1 MPISK
6 ESTLKKCA
14 FIIGCFVAGLG
25 ILGAAFSLQDEGH
38 WESVEDFSGTVS
50 ITRTVDWETV
60 MPTGGEENVRII
72 AKDNSYASIL
82 VKRTLK
88 DGPYI
93 RPVGLWSGYI
103 NAERSIVGAS
113 SGGGVKE
120 SFSGQISREY
130 GADCAICGPHI
141 KINKKRRLYKM
152 SFTCPKAEGERT
164 RSMVP
169 SGQVESH
176 SGSAEICPHIPE
188 PYREGGDQGACYDP
202 SSGIIMGSYSV
213 TCYGDS
219 LHDGSEAVKEE
230 GDIFLRGTPDP
241 LKCPIKYTVTWTFS
255 IKKFDYKKN
264 PCDCLAEKLAAVNVK
279 IAAYRS
285 QELLATADELGYNRK
300 NGGEMY
306 LRAVKN
312 LYYEIMS
319 QGGIDNF
326 DSSTLSAEDYRDMF
340 RNIPGPGGDD
350 PFYDIMWAST
360 DGSIRADVDGK
371 RVFVINPDGSINFDG
386 YYAVLNKFIFD
397 CGNRLGGILLFNAS
411 LEHEKTHL
419 DQFKRGKF
427 LDTPDQRS
435 QYEIEAHHKQQSE
448 LEKSMDELGC

>member
-1 MPISK
+1 M
-6 ESTLKKCA
+6 KKCA

-38 WESVEDFSGTVS
+38 WESVEDFSGTVT

-60 MPTGGEENVRII
+60 MSTGGEEDVRII

-93 RPVGLWSGYI
+93 RPMGLWSGYI

-113 SGGGVKE
+113 SGVGAKE

-130 GADCAICGPHI
+130 GADCAICGPDI

-188 PYREGGDQGACYDP
+188 PYREGGDQGARYDP
-202 SSGIIMGSYSV
+202 SSGIITGSYSV

-219 LHDGSEAVKEE
+219 LHDGSQAVKEE

-241 LKCPIKYTVTWTFS
+241 LKCPIKYTVTWIFR
-255 IKKFDYKKN
+255 IEKPDYKVKTEKN
-264 PCDCLAEKLAAVNVK
+264 PCDCLAEKLAAVNAK
-279 IAAYRS
+279 IAAYRN
-285 QELLATADELGYNRK
+285 QELLEMADELGYNQENDGK
-300 NGGEMY
+300 KY
-306 LRAVKN
+306 LRAVEN
-312 LYYEIMS
+312 LFLEIIT
-319 QGGIDNF
+319 QGGIENF
-326 DSSTLSAEDYRDMF
+326 DFSTLSAEDYRDMF
-340 RNIPGPGGDD
+340 RSIPDPGGND
-350 PFYDIMWAST
+350 PFVDIMWAST
-360 DGSIRADVDGK
+360 DGRVRADVDGK
-371 RVFVINPDGSINFDG
+371 RVFVINQDGSINIDG
-386 YYAVLNKFIFD
+386 YSAVMNQFIFD

-427 LDTPDQRS
+427 LDTPEQRS
-435 QYEIEAHHKQQSE
+435 QYEIEAHEKQKSE